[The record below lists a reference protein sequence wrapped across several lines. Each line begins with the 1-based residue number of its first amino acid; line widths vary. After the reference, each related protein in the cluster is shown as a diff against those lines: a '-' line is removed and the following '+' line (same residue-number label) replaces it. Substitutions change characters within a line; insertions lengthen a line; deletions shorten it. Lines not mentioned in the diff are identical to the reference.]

1 MFVQNIPNLGYN
13 IIIMTLLNPLY
24 GISGPP
30 DFSVVRL
37 IISDFEFP
45 HLISDP
51 PNPFGFC
58 VSLRVFYLCNVF
70 RYVPFN
76 EESMS
81 DKNKFIHVFI
91 RMSTKH

>member
-1 MFVQNIPNLGYN
+1 MFVEHYFINIPLSAV
-13 IIIMTLLNPLY
+13 
-24 GISGPP
+24 SGVDPGP
-30 DFSVVRL
+30 SDFSVVRL